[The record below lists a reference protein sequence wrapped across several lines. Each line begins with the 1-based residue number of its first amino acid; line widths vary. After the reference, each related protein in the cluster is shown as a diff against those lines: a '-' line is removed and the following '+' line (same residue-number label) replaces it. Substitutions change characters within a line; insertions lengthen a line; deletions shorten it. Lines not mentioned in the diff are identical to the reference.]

1 MYRSDKES
9 RANTGDRE
17 AGERHPP
24 VQGKFLP
31 VLPSPFTFHSRSVA
45 EWGKRQRW
53 RVTGTVRKRFGGS
66 WSLLSHPRSTGGNI
80 ETEGGARM
88 VVMVRT
94 RCKRSRGGDKLISF
108 QSLRYLHMPR
118 QYKGLRRYTMYAY
131 NTDVYRTCMHIIY
144 IYIYLYNRVNLYFPY
159 YAVISHLNCSEI
171 RSRCLV
177 CKDREVY
184 VCDGY
189 NILPVLY
196 LNGSKLNTLWMH
208 LYLVEES
215 QTSYQTNLALLFK
228 SLVTW

>member
-144 IYIYLYNRVNLYFPY
+144 IYIYIYIIESICTFHIMPWYL
-159 YAVISHLNCSEI
+159 ISIAL
-171 RSRCLV
+171 RY
-177 CKDREVY
+177 EV
-184 VCDGY
+184 
-189 NILPVLY
+189 
-196 LNGSKLNTLWMH
+196 
-208 LYLVEES
+208 
-215 QTSYQTNLALLFK
+215 AA
-228 SLVTW
+228 